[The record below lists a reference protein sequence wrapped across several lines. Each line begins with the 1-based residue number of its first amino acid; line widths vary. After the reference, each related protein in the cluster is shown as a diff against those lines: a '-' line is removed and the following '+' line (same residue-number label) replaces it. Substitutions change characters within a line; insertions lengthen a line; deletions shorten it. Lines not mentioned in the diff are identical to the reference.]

1 MKTIILSFVLAII
14 VSLTFAHNI
23 NSQPDASVEKI
34 ESIIKLTK
42 FIDWSG
48 KNEILNSK
56 QLLYVLTDKQIPI
69 NYEIS
74 SKKNAVYQNWQIVFT
89 ESIRDFDEGSVV
101 FITKQKHSY
110 INDVIKLSQAKN
122 ILTIA
127 EENNDFCT
135 KGGMINIARRNNGHK
150 FEINYKIIQQ
160 KSLNISS
167 KVLALA
173 KIYNE

>member
-1 MKTIILSFVLAII
+1 MKTFILSSTLVTII
-14 VSLTFAHNI
+14 SLTSIQNI
-23 NSQPDASVEKI
+23 NSQPNTSIEKI

-42 FIDWSG
+42 FINWAG

-56 QLLYVLTDKQIPI
+56 QILYVLTENQIPV
-69 NYEIS
+69 NYEIG
-74 SKKNAVYQNWQIVFT
+74 SKKSAIYQNWRIVFT
-89 ESIRDFDEGSVV
+89 ESIKDFEEGSVV
-101 FITKQKHSY
+101 FISKQKNSY
-110 INDVIKLSQAKN
+110 INDVIKISQEKN

-127 EENNDFCT
+127 DENNDFCT

-150 FEINYKIIQQ
+150 FEINYKIIQR